1 MSKSFATV
9 AKWISY
15 IFGGLI
21 TAFFLFMFIAYQIDD
36 TTKTEWAALTP
47 RVIMLFV
54 FLGISLFGLILAFF
68 RQLIGGILAVVG
80 SCAFILYESLS
91 DSHIMPLTDGFFFYM
106 LLMAGCLHIN
116 AWSMRKSVAKRI

>member
-1 MSKSFATV
+1 MSKLFAPV

-21 TAFFLFMFIAYQIDD
+21 AAFFLFMFIAHLIDAIS
-36 TTKTEWAALTP
+36 KNEWVALSP
-47 RVIMLFV
+47 REIMLFV

-68 RQLIGGILAVVG
+68 KQLIGGILAVVG

-106 LLMAGCLHIN
+106 LLIAGCFHIN
-116 AWSMRKSVAKRI
+116 AWSMRKSRAKQS